1 MNEFKDQLDTADKE
15 KVSKL
20 LVELRELAVK
30 GQAADPS
37 VTAEIIKEKIDA
49 TQNASLGLFQKVY
62 TRHLLHIDGSML
74 TSLCRSTRRGML
86 RTTRRK
92 LKDHRRALR
101 VTRTRRRRIKHPCV
115 IVSLGRTL
123 SALSSHRRPFASV
136 PFTYHIH

>member
-62 TRHLLHIDGSML
+62 ARLLLHLDG
-74 TSLCRSTRRGML
+74 GML
-86 RTTRRK
+86 IMSF
-92 LKDHRRALR
+92 HAGLR
-101 VTRTRRRRIKHPCV
+101 EEEC
-115 IVSLGRTL
+115 
-123 SALSSHRRPFASV
+123 
-136 PFTYHIH
+136 